1 MELTFFQCKSLTS
14 VKRIPSTV
22 TTLKQTFQEC
32 IKLSGEMKIDANITD
47 ISSCH
52 LTFFGATN
60 QNGITLRLKG
70 TCPVLSE
77 IVSNTNNPNI
87 TL

>member
-1 MELTFFQCKSLTS
+1 
-14 VKRIPSTV
+14 
-22 TTLKQTFQEC
+22 
-32 IKLSGEMKIDANITD
+32 MKIDANITD
-47 ISSCH
+47 ISSCY